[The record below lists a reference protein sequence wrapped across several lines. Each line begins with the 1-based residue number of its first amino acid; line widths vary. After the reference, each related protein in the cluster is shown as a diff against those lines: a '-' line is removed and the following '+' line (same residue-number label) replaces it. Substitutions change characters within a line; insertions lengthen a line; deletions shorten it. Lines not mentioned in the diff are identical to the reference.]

1 MSEKDV
7 ENWLI
12 FGEVMG
18 RSLVSCFLT
27 HGVVG
32 YTLASVSVYIMYV
45 HVVNHTKPVNA
56 YIVYDI
62 HRS

>member
-1 MSEKDV
+1 
-7 ENWLI
+7 
-12 FGEVMG
+12 MG

-45 HVVNHTKPVNA
+45 HVVNHTKPVSA